1 MRSAECAHDPHR
13 LSQSVLRIAR
23 HTGSFRGSAIVP
35 TILSFLSRALK
46 RRVPL
51 YTRAS
56 LRLDCFLIDSAGVDT
71 EATLFTEVLG
81 NADSPKSRWRI
92 LPSPGP
98 RPVGVP
104 DSNPCVRCYSY
115 AGRNTRG
122 RFSLLL
128 TVVYGVLV
136 IGAICLAA
144 LAGLEL
150 VQRLVPADSRQRH
163 NDVAG
168 FIYAALG
175 VIYAVLL
182 ALVVI
187 AVWEEYDA
195 ASETV
200 EQEANAVAE
209 IFWLAHRLPEPEG
222 RELQELCRSYAE
234 EVVNVGWP
242 LMEQGRTPSMER
254 SQETSRAW
262 VLIDDIRASLQEIE
276 PHTKAD
282 EELYAEGLDQ
292 VQRLADA
299 RRMRL
304 VAAEEG
310 IPGVLWA
317 VLIFGGIAVVSFT
330 YLFGLENTWAHR
342 LMVLTLAGVIGLVLF
357 TIGAMEH
364 PFSGGARIGTEA
376 FDWCWRDSR
385 PASLVTSDEICFSF
399 YSPECAERAI

>member
-1 MRSAECAHDPHR
+1 
-13 LSQSVLRIAR
+13 V
-23 HTGSFRGSAIVP
+23 
-35 TILSFLSRALK
+35 
-46 RRVPL
+46 
-51 YTRAS
+51 
-56 LRLDCFLIDSAGVDT
+56 
-71 EATLFTEVLG
+71 
-81 NADSPKSRWRI
+81 
-92 LPSPGP
+92 
-98 RPVGVP
+98 
-104 DSNPCVRCYSY
+104 
-115 AGRNTRG
+115 
-122 RFSLLL
+122 LL
-128 TVVYGVLV
+128 TIVSGVLV

-150 VQRLVPADSRQRH
+150 VQRLVPADSRRQH

-187 AVWEEYDA
+187 AVWEEFDA
-195 ASETV
+195 AKDTV

-222 RELQELCRSYAE
+222 THIQELARSYAE
-234 EVVNVGWP
+234 EVVDNEWP
-242 LMEQGRTPSMER
+242 LMEQGQAPLMVQVEETPAGW
-254 SQETSRAW
+254 T
-262 VLIDDIRASLQEIE
+262 LIDDIRASLQEIE

-292 VQRLADA
+292 VQILADA

-304 VAAEEG
+304 VAAQEG

-317 VLIFGGIAVVSFT
+317 VLIFGGIVAVSFT

-357 TIGAMEH
+357 TIDAMEH
-364 PFSGGARIGTEA
+364 PFSGGARISTEA
-376 FDWCWRDSR
+376 FDLVLERFETSR
-385 PASLVTSDEICFSF
+385 LSDI
-399 YSPECAERAI
+399 